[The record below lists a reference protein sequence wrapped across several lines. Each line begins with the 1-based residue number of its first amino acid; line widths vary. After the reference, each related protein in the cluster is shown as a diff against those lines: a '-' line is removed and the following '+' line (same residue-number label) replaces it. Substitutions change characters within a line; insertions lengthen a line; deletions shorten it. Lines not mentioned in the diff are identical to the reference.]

1 MLRKFTVQNT
11 EYRVQSMEFRV
22 QSTECRVLILY
33 RLMLVIQSTEYRV
46 QGTDIVQADGGETEY
61 RCGEFK
67 LAGNC
72 THNVRQDKYL
82 TSRSNSIGY
91 AVIKLS
97 FNSVIRFRL
106 TLL

>member
-1 MLRKFTVQNT
+1 MQADGGET
-11 EYRVQSMEFRV
+11 EYMCGEFRV
-22 QSTECRVLILY
+22 QSTEFRV
-33 RLMLVIQSTEYRV
+33 RST
-46 QGTDIVQADGGETEY
+46 DFVQADGGETEY